1 MHRHGKQK
9 RTQASMPLVV
19 QAQADK
25 AKNFLGGAMK
35 AAGVHV
41 AAMRWRTNANESE
54 DDEVCATY

>member
-1 MHRHGKQK
+1 
-9 RTQASMPLVV
+9 MPLVV

-54 DDEVCATY
+54 DDEVCWLLTLLTD